1 MYAYIDLFTT
11 ILIQAEGERR
21 KGGASKATPG
31 EARARLLSD
40 AMRVKGT
47 ENGLIGW
54 TMVDAAGGEG
64 DSVQVNELKTVSQIY
79 TPEPIYIHRFF
90 VWADLTFAIVYC

>member
-1 MYAYIDLFTT
+1 M
-11 ILIQAEGERR
+11 
-21 KGGASKATPG
+21 
-31 EARARLLSD
+31 LSD

-54 TMVDAAGGEG
+54 TMVDAGGEG
-64 DSVQVNELKTVSQIY
+64 DSVQVNELKTVSQILIY

-90 VWADLTFAIVYC
+90 VWADLAFAIVYC

>member
-1 MYAYIDLFTT
+1 M
-11 ILIQAEGERR
+11 
-21 KGGASKATPG
+21 
-31 EARARLLSD
+31 LSD

-54 TMVDAAGGEG
+54 TMVDAGGEG

-90 VWADLTFAIVYC
+90 VWADLAFAIVYC